1 MSGSRRR
8 APLVYACRP
17 KWIAGALLALLTVA
31 CTEPAEVRPP
41 NVLLYVV
48 DTLRRDSLGVY
59 GNAAVPTPRLD
70 AFALQGVVFDQAASP
85 SSWTRASI
93 ATLLT
98 GYDPPRHGAVDRTG
112 VLSRGL
118 PTLAERL
125 ADHGYQSAFVTANP
139 NVASFF
145 GFDRGVGEMVELF
158 SRRSAGYVDAGE
170 LIARSDEVTRAALS
184 WVDATP
190 RPFFLTV
197 LAIDPHSPY
206 ERPPGFDP
214 LGLEVRED
222 VDGSQASLQR
232 HDLSLDQRAHIRALY
247 DLEVAYSDRSFGE
260 LLDGLRARGL
270 LENTVV
276 IFTSDHGEEFW
287 EHGRRGH
294 GRSLSEA
301 AIRIPLVVS
310 HLGSKQIERGS
321 RRGDPAGLDDI
332 APTVLDLLQLPPDPA
347 LPGRALFRG
356 DAATPT
362 FARLMLD
369 GHDLAMAR
377 EARWKL
383 VWDLA
388 GDDQALFDLA
398 SDPLETTP
406 VAPSATPES
415 LAAHS
420 RLQRAIAQGV
430 ERPPAEGSGA
440 TGPLPPEIE
449 RTLKALGYLGE

>member
-1 MSGSRRR
+1 VSSSRRR

-17 KWIAGALLALLTVA
+17 GWIAGVLLALLTVA
-31 CTEPAEVRPP
+31 CAEPAEVTPP
-41 NVLLYVV
+41 NVLLYVI
-48 DTLRRDSLGVY
+48 DTLRRDSLGIY
-59 GNAAVPTPRLD
+59 GNTEVPTPRLD
-70 AFALQGVVFDQAASP
+70 AFAQQGVVFDEAASP

-112 VLSRGL
+112 VLSRGV

-145 GFDRGVGEMVELF
+145 GFGRGVGEMVELF

-170 LIARSDEVTRAALS
+170 LIARSDEVTRAALR

-214 LGLEVRED
+214 MGIEMRED

-232 HDLSLDQRAHIRALY
+232 PDLSPDQRAHIRDLY
-247 DLEVAYSDRSFGE
+247 NLEVAYSDQSFGE
-260 LLDGLRARGL
+260 LLDGLRVRGL
-270 LENTVV
+270 LENTLV

-301 AIRIPLVVS
+301 AVRIPLVVS
-310 HLGSKQIERGS
+310 QLGSEQIQRGS

-332 APTVLDLLQLPPDPA
+332 APTVLDLLQLPPDPT

-356 DAATPT
+356 DSSTPT

-388 GDDQALFDLA
+388 EDEQALFDLTA
-398 SDPLETTP
+398 DPLEAKP

-415 LAAHS
+415 VAAHS
-420 RLQRAIAQGV
+420 RLQRAIAHGV
-430 ERPPAEGSGA
+430 EHPPSGGAGA
-440 TGPLPPEIE
+440 TAPLPPEIE
-449 RTLKALGYLGE
+449 KSLKALGYLGE